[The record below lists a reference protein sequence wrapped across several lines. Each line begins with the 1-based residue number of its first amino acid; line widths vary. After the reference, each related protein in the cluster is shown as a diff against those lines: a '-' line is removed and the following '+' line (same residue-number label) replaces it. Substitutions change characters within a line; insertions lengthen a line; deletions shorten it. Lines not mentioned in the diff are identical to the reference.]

1 MKLRAFGCQWVIKHY
16 RWCEFWE
23 NIWTYGFVWKWCIS
37 YSNGLSP
44 CSPLKLLFVGI
55 PYFQTNPYEGHSS
68 TMWGKER
75 WCLQWNTRRTG
86 RNSLHLNLQ
95 NLRSSI
101 NVWGTSVFLKIY
113 LVYFGGP
120 TPLPLPGGIP
130 RAMREHHRTFFFVA
144 FRRRTCFTCEYVFK
158 QDDINYCLSMHD
170 MQVLYTIPAE
180 HTHMYIYT

>member
-1 MKLRAFGCQWVIKHY
+1 MLPTEMMTSDCWLTCSTNSAAVWSCELLGVNEWLNVTGGVIFEKTFGHMGLS
-16 RWCEFWE
+16 E
-23 NIWTYGFVWKWCIS
+23 NGVSMCIS

-75 WCLQWNTRRTG
+75 WCLQWNIRRTG

-101 NVWGTSVFLKIY
+101 NVWGTSVFFKIY
-113 LVYFGGP
+113 LVYFWGP

-130 RAMREHHRTFFFVA
+130 RAMREHHRTFF
-144 FRRRTCFTCEYVFK
+144 
-158 QDDINYCLSMHD
+158 S
-170 MQVLYTIPAE
+170 
-180 HTHMYIYT
+180 